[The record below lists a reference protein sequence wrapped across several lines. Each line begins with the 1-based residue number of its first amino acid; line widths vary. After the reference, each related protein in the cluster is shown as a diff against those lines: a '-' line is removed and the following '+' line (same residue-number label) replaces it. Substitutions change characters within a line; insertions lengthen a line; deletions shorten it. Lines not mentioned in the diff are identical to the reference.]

1 MEMKIIYI
9 KINQIKVQC
18 VIYNMK
24 KLLLLTLTIAFIHRS
39 YSQRN
44 FNDSISYSRNMLTK
58 NAMLVLGGWSVA
70 NIASGFIVAG
80 QTTGEAKYF
89 WKMNAYWNFI
99 NLGLAGLAYFN
110 TVRSMNKH
118 YSFSEN
124 NKAQRGMEKLYVF
137 NAGLDLVYIVGGF
150 YLRERGLKETDQK
163 KMDQFRG
170 YGSSII
176 LQGGFLLVMDCV
188 MYVLHHKNTMKM
200 DNKLQ
205 KVEITGGLGS
215 VGLVYRF

>member
-1 MEMKIIYI
+1 MKIFYI
-9 KINQIKVQC
+9 EINQIKVQA
-18 VIYNMK
+18 VIDYMK
-24 KLLLLTLTIAFIHRS
+24 KLLLFAFAITLIHNG
-39 YSQRN
+39 YSQKN

-80 QTTGEAKYF
+80 QTTGEAKYI

-200 DNKLQ
+200 DSRLEKL
-205 KVEITGGLGS
+205 EITGGLGS